1 MSIVKT
7 LNVYIIW
14 TMLWLSDGL
23 THSSS
28 TNWRFRFLNEQFSAR
43 NAHFHAVYEHTRE
56 YRDMHVARTTL
67 RYVVEGSCRSSCSH
81 TGSAMHADPFNILSK
96 SDWLVCDSSI
106 YHIKKILSPAVTIFN
121 HSGYS
126 LIHIFKKCV
135 LFETPSK
142 NNKIKCQY
150 WNTVLFKGGWGG
162 IRTNRNTINTEY

>member
-28 TNWRFRFLNEQFSAR
+28 TNWRFRFLDEQFSAR

-56 YRDMHVARTTL
+56 YRDMHVARTTP

-81 TGSAMHADPFNILSK
+81 TGSAMHADPFNLLLK

-106 YHIKKILSPAVTIFN
+106 YHVKKFCPLPLQFSTTQDILSSTF
-121 HSGYS
+121 
-126 LIHIFKKCV
+126 
-135 LFETPSK
+135 SK
-142 NNKIKCQY
+142 NVCYLKPHLKIIKL
-150 WNTVLFKGGWGG
+150 NASIEILFFLRGGGG
-162 IRTNRNTINTEY
+162 E